1 MPETIAH
8 ATLKEK
14 QRALRADFPETIGMR
29 AHRSI
34 SWIGR
39 AEQAGDDFDA
49 AFLFLWIAFNAAY
62 ADEGKLEGV
71 ANGERSAFKDFFAK
85 VVALDADQRIYNAI
99 WQRFSGPIRNLMQNK
114 YVFNPFWQFH
124 NGVDGF
130 DDWEESFNASARSF
144 AQAVQSTDTARVL
157 SFVFDRLYILR
168 NQLIHG
174 GATWNSAVNRAQVDD
189 SAAIL
194 GLLMPVFIDIMM
206 DNPDGDWGQPFYPV
220 VE

>member
-1 MPETIAH
+1 MHETIPH

-14 QRALRADFPETIGMR
+14 QRALRAGFPETMGLR
-29 AHRSI
+29 VHRSI

-39 AEQAGDDFDA
+39 AEQAGDDCDA

-62 ADEGKLEGV
+62 ADEGSLQGI
-71 ANGERSAFKDFFAK
+71 ATGERRAFEDFFAK
-85 VVALDADQRIYNAI
+85 LVALDADQQIYNAI
-99 WQRFSGPIRNLMQNK
+99 WQRFSGPIRNLMQNR

-124 NGVDGF
+124 NGIDGYE
-130 DDWEESFNASARSF
+130 DWQERFIASAHSF
-144 AQAVQSTDTARVL
+144 ANAVQSMDTARVL

-174 GATWNSAVNRAQVDD
+174 GATWNSAVNRAQVGD

-194 GLLMPVFIDIMM
+194 SFLMPVLVDIMM
-206 DNPDGDWGQPFYPV
+206 DHPDEDWGKPFYPV
-220 VE
+220 VT